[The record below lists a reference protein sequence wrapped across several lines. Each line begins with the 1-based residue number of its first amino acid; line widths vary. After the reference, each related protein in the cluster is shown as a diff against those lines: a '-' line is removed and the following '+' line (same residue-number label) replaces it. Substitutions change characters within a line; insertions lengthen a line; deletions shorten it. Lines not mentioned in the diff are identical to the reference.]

1 VQNLGEILSPVVSS
15 LSDHI
20 ARNREASQQINHPRS
35 LPATR
40 VARVRPD
47 ADVIVVAHA
56 GLDNIVSVGDVWRNL
71 PIDQLIGA
79 RWWRL
84 PRDAVPWTATHDAQ
98 VQWLY
103 DW

>member
-1 VQNLGEILSPVVSS
+1 
-15 LSDHI
+15 
-20 ARNREASQQINHPRS
+20 
-35 LPATR
+35 
-40 VARVRPD
+40 
-47 ADVIVVAHA
+47 VIVVAHA